1 MDPKRHFIAVVDDEE
16 PVRKALRRLFL
27 SADLDV
33 EVFASGEEFLRA
45 LGGDPPDCLVLDL
58 HMPGLD
64 GRDILYELRGRGAR
78 FPTVIITAYDEPWS
92 KDQCLEAG
100 AAAYLRKPLD
110 DRVLIDTINRTL
122 AECEKERRA

>member
-1 MDPKRHFIAVVDDEE
+1 MDLQRHFIAVVDDEE

-33 EVFASGEEFLRA
+33 EVFASGEEFLRSIE
-45 LGGDPPDCLVLDL
+45 GEPPDCVVLDL

-64 GRDILYELRGRGAR
+64 GRDVLQELRARSVR
-78 FPTVIITAYDEPWS
+78 FPAVVITAYDEPWS
-92 KDQCLEAG
+92 QDQCLEAG

-110 DRVLIDTINRTL
+110 DRLLIDTINRTL
-122 AECEKERRA
+122 SAA